1 MSQLAIKTVI
11 TVGVSPRDPSL
22 SIAARTQ
29 RIVVTTVSV
38 GLTGAPASA
47 GQAQISTDPN
57 NALIVG
63 GDGRLY
69 VGPPHLS
76 SAQW

>member
-1 MSQLAIKTVI
+1 MSQLAIKTII
-11 TVGVSPRDPSL
+11 TGGVSPRDPSL
-22 SIAARTQ
+22 SVSSRTQ

-47 GQAQISTDPN
+47 GQAQISTDPD
-57 NALIVG
+57 NALSVG
-63 GDGRLY
+63 GDNRLY
-69 VGPPHLS
+69 VSPPQLA